1 MINSQVSNMDAIV
14 QQYFSQGVWTVET
27 GESGVNNTTRFVH
40 YGNQK
45 YVLRIY
51 ENHADLN
58 KVRYEHAV
66 LKALQQKKLSF
77 RIPSPVQALS
87 GETYVQTQS
96 SQLAV
101 LFEYIEGSRADLS
114 DVMHVRSIG
123 RAMGE
128 LIDEMAQ
135 LAVSLEAAYERY
147 YELYEIHPLV
157 NEDRLKTWLSDMES
171 GKASVE
177 AKRLRKEIQRVEQA
191 IPVWSRLPVQLVH
204 SDLVAGNVLADDH
217 GVTGILDFE
226 FVTMDLRVMDAA
238 VFLNEIIRYHGD
250 RWELI
255 EAFIQGYGQSG
266 SLNTDEIAA
275 LPQLIL
281 LRSVVLCI
289 HFLGRHWAGIDLRDE
304 LQSYLIGFAEV
315 QNWLGLHE
323 HHLKERCSYYW
334 NGGLANEETI

>member
-14 QQYFSQGVWTVET
+14 QQYFNNGVWTVET
-27 GESGVNNTTRFVH
+27 GESGVNNTTRFIL
-40 YGNQK
+40 YRNRK

-51 ENHADLN
+51 ENHADLD

-66 LKALQQKKLSF
+66 LQALQQSKLSY
-77 RIPSPVQALS
+77 RIPSPIVALS
-87 GETYVQTQS
+87 GDTYVRTQAN
-96 SQLAV
+96 QLAV

-114 DVMHVRSIG
+114 EVVHVQSIG
-123 RAMGE
+123 CAMGE
-128 LIDEMAQ
+128 LVGEMAQ
-135 LAVSLEAAYERY
+135 LVVPLEAAYERY

-157 NEDRLKTWLSDMES
+157 NRERLNAWLRDMES
-171 GKASVE
+171 GEASVE
-177 AKRLRKEIQRVEQA
+177 AEQLSKEIQRIEQA

-204 SDLVAGNVLADDH
+204 SDLVAGNVLADDD

-238 VFLNEIIRYHGD
+238 VFLNEIIRYQGD

-255 EAFIQGYGQSG
+255 EAFIKGYGQSG
-266 SLNTDEIAA
+266 SLNADEIAA

-289 HFLGRHWAGIDLRDE
+289 HFLGRHWAGIDPRDE
-304 LQSYLIGFAEV
+304 PQTYLIGFAKV
-315 QNWLGLHE
+315 QEWLELYKHRLMECWILYGSGE
-323 HHLKERCSYYW
+323 Y
-334 NGGLANEETI
+334 ADEEII